1 MSSKNNI
8 HNRMS
13 NNLYKNRYICNFDLP
28 ELLCQASCH
37 PAVLSVFC
45 GLLSSTIK
53 KKKILNENPNQFMW
67 PIREKD
73 IYKINKKQKIEF
85 KLTFFINKVDISKE
99 P

>member
-1 MSSKNNI
+1 
-8 HNRMS
+8 
-13 NNLYKNRYICNFDLP
+13 
-28 ELLCQASCH
+28 
-37 PAVLSVFC
+37 
-45 GLLSSTIK
+45 
-53 KKKILNENPNQFMW
+53 MW